1 MYISA
6 TDIKTPQSKELQH
19 TKIHKATLV
28 IVFIVFLT
36 QKNLDILWSSATKE
50 KTFTKQLVG
59 SLLMGISPQATQLFK
74 EYIPWG
80 LA

>member
-36 QKNLDILWSSATKE
+36 QKTWISYD
-50 KTFTKQLVG
+50 
-59 SLLMGISPQATQLFK
+59 LLQQRKKL
-74 EYIPWG
+74 
-80 LA
+80 LQNN

>member
-50 KTFTKQLVG
+50 KNFYKTISWIFTHGNKPSSYSTV
-59 SLLMGISPQATQLFK
+59 
-74 EYIPWG
+74 
-80 LA
+80 